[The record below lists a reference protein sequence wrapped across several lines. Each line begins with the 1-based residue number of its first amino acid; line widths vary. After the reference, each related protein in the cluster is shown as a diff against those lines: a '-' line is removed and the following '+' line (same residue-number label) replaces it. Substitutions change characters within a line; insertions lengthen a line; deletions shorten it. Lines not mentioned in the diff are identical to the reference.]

1 MAGTP
6 LDSGDNSTFA
16 DVTSAVESF
25 REDDEDQSEQD
36 TQPAPSDQPEHD
48 QGDQDDGEPELSL
61 DDGTEELADEED
73 QGDPQEDPQ
82 NTGQF
87 TSHEAKVRLPD
98 GTVSTVAEV
107 IRGTLRNAD
116 YTRGKTELAQAR
128 QEFDGM
134 RQQVRQQ
141 YETVQQ
147 HQQRLAAI
155 ASALLPRRPDPSM
168 MQTDLVGYNVMLDAY
183 NRTVEMMQGLDADY
197 QQTVSVQEQEREH
210 ALQSFRE
217 QQADELVRR
226 DPKFADDNYYRTF
239 WQSAVDVGGRV
250 YGYTQKELADG
261 MNDHRQYL
269 VMRDALAY
277 QRLLAQQRK
286 TKGKGQGQRITP
298 ANGRGRQPLP
308 ANGRPQN
315 QQQAQKRVAQERF
328 NKNPS
333 IKNALDLID

>member
-1 MAGTP
+1 LAGTP
-6 LDSGDNSTFA
+6 LDSGDSSTFA
-16 DVTSAVESF
+16 DVTSALDSYQ
-25 REDDEDQSEQD
+25 EDDDQSEQD
-36 TQPAPSDQPEHD
+36 TQPAPSDQPVEQD
-48 QGDQDDGEPELSL
+48 QSDADEGEPELSL
-61 DDGTEELADEED
+61 DDGTEELADED
-73 QGDPQEDPQ
+73 QGDPEETPQ

-87 TSHEAKVRLPD
+87 TSHDAKVRLDD
-98 GTVSTVAEV
+98 GTVTTVGEV

-147 HQQRLAAI
+147 HQQRLAQI

-197 QQTVSVQEQEREH
+197 QNTVQVQEQERDY

-217 QQADELVRR
+217 QQADELVKR

-269 VMRDALAY
+269 VLRDALAY

-286 TKGKGQGQRITP
+286 TKGKGNGQRFTP
-298 ANGRGRQPLP
+298 ANGRGRQPL
-308 ANGRPQN
+308 AVNGRPNN
-315 QQQAQKRVAQERF
+315 QQQAQRRIAQERF
-328 NKNPS
+328 SKNPS